1 MNKLV
6 FGHLYLEF
14 GINCNSLWYIFAVQK
29 ISIMKKSVKL
39 FALLAIV
46 LFTTNT
52 YAEELGLKVSNLN
65 LYAPAAKGKSS
76 SKGGGGKAFEGKGSK
91 QISIGVG
98 LSSYIG
104 TFGKGGF
111 YAYGGR
117 RGYYGGYFGGF
128 WYSGTLS
135 VQAEFGV
142 HDYVGVG
149 LVTGLGGR
157 AYGLGYGGGGGV
169 LYVPVGIFANF
180 HFFQLIADKKGLSI
194 GDKLDVYA
202 GLNFGTGLAASLN
215 KGGGNSVGG
224 IIFAGP
230 QIGVKYFFNPKIG
243 VYGEFGYG
251 KSVFEAGVSIKL

>member
-1 MNKLV
+1 
-6 FGHLYLEF
+6 
-14 GINCNSLWYIFAVQK
+14 
-29 ISIMKKSVKL
+29 MKKSLKL
-39 FALLAIV
+39 FTVLAIV
-46 LFTTNT
+46 MFTSNT
-52 YAEELGLKVSNLN
+52 FAEELGLKISNLN
-65 LYAPAAKGKSS
+65 LTAPAAKSKKSS
-76 SKGGGGKAFEGKGSK
+76 GGGKAFDGKGSK

-104 TFGKGGF
+104 AFGKGGF
-111 YAYGGR
+111 YSYLGN
-117 RGYYGGYFGGF
+117 RGYYYGRGAF

-157 AYGLGYGGGGGV
+157 ALGGGGA
-169 LYVPVGIFANF
+169 LYVPVGVLANF
-180 HFFQLIADKKGLSI
+180 HFFQLIADKKGLGI
-194 GDKLDVYA
+194 GDNLDLYV
-202 GLNFGTGLAASLN
+202 GLNFGTGLGVNLS

-230 QIGVKYFFNPKIG
+230 QFGVKYFFNPKIG

>member
-1 MNKLV
+1 
-6 FGHLYLEF
+6 
-14 GINCNSLWYIFAVQK
+14 
-29 ISIMKKSVKL
+29 MKKSMKL
-39 FALLAIV
+39 FTVLAIV

-52 YAEELGLKVSNLN
+52 FASELGLKVANFN
-65 LYAPAAKGKSS
+65 LYAPAAKSKKSS
-76 SKGGGGKAFEGKGSK
+76 GGGKAFEGKGSK

-104 TFGKGGF
+104 AFGKGGF
-111 YAYGGR
+111 YSYSGG
-117 RGYYGGYFGGF
+117 RGYYGRGAF

-149 LVTGLGGR
+149 LVTGIGGR
-157 AYGLGYGGGGGV
+157 ALGGGGA
-169 LYVPVGIFANF
+169 LYVPVGILANF
-180 HFFQLIADKKGLSI
+180 HFFQLIADKKGLGV

-202 GLNFGTGLAASLN
+202 GLNFGTGLGVGFSR
-215 KGGGNSVGG
+215 GGGSDVSG

-230 QIGVKYFFNPKIG
+230 QFGVKYFFTDKIG

-251 KSVFEAGVSIKL
+251 KSIFEAGVSIKL

>member
-1 MNKLV
+1 
-6 FGHLYLEF
+6 
-14 GINCNSLWYIFAVQK
+14 
-29 ISIMKKSVKL
+29 MKKSLKL

-46 LFTTNT
+46 LFATNT
-52 YAEELGLKVSNLN
+52 YAEELGLKVANLN

-104 TFGKGGF
+104 AFGKGGF
-111 YAYGGR
+111 ARYGGG
-117 RGYYGGYFGGF
+117 GYYGGYYGAF

-157 AYGLGYGGGGGV
+157 AYGGGGGV
-169 LYVPVGIFANF
+169 LYVPVGILANF
-180 HFFQLIADKKGLSI
+180 HFFQLIADKKGLSV

-202 GLNFGTGLAASLN
+202 GLNFGTGLGANLYR
-215 KGGGNSVGG
+215 GGGNSVSG
-224 IIFAGP
+224 IIFVGP

>member
-1 MNKLV
+1 
-6 FGHLYLEF
+6 
-14 GINCNSLWYIFAVQK
+14 
-29 ISIMKKSVKL
+29 MKKLLKL
-39 FALLAIV
+39 FTVLAIV
-46 LFTTNT
+46 MFTSNT
-52 YAEELGLKVSNLN
+52 FAEELGLKISNLN
-65 LYAPAAKGKSS
+65 LSAPAAKSKKSS
-76 SKGGGGKAFEGKGSK
+76 GGGKAFDGKGSK

-104 TFGKGGF
+104 AFGKGGF
-111 YAYGGR
+111 YNYSGT
-117 RGYYGGYFGGF
+117 RGYYGRGAF

-149 LVTGLGGR
+149 LVTGIGGR
-157 AYGLGYGGGGGV
+157 SFYGTGV
-169 LYVPVGIFANF
+169 LYVPVGILANF
-180 HFFQLIADKKGLSI
+180 HFFQLIADKKGLGI

-202 GLNFGTGLAASLN
+202 GLNFGTGLGVSFY
-215 KGGGNSVGG
+215 KGGGGTTVGG

-230 QIGVKYFFNPKIG
+230 QIGVKYFFNDKIG